1 MGKTCN
7 ILSDEGSNLKNNT
20 PQKIRLAP
28 IITLQYL
35 YTTKQNIKTEIMKIR
50 FLGTGTST
58 GVPYIGCQCKVCQST
73 DPRDKRL
80 RTSALIEEDGTRLLI
95 DCGPDFRQQALRE
108 GISQID
114 ALLCTHEHY
123 DHIGGLDDIRPLGD
137 CHIYAEERVL
147 ESIRRCMPYC
157 FGENR
162 YPGVPVM
169 ELHPVQPNET
179 FRVKNL
185 DILPIRAMHA
195 QLPILGYR
203 VKNVA
208 YLTDVKTLSENSIQQ
223 LVDLDVLVINALRQ
237 IPHPSHLSLNE
248 ACELA
253 MRINAKQTYF
263 THFTHSLG
271 LHKEISETL
280 PESIH
285 MAYDGLTIDV

>member
-1 MGKTCN
+1 
-7 ILSDEGSNLKNNT
+7 
-20 PQKIRLAP
+20 
-28 IITLQYL
+28 
-35 YTTKQNIKTEIMKIR
+35 MKIH

-58 GVPYIGCQCKVCQST
+58 GVPYIGCQCEVCQSSDT
-73 DPRDKRL
+73 RDKRL
-80 RTSALIEEDGTRLLI
+80 RTSALIEEGDTRILI

-108 GISQID
+108 GITHID

-147 ESIRRCMPYC
+147 ASIRRCMPYC

-169 ELHPVQPNET
+169 ELHPILPGKT
-179 FRVKNL
+179 FQVNQL
-185 DILPIRAMHA
+185 NIMPIRAMHA

-203 VKNVA
+203 IKNVA

-223 LVDLDVLVINALRQ
+223 LANLDVLIINALRQ
-237 IPHPSHLSLNE
+237 VPHPSHLSLGE

-253 MRINAKQTYF
+253 GKINARQTYF
-263 THFTHSLG
+263 THFTHSIG
-271 LHKEISETL
+271 LHKEICETL
-280 PESIH
+280 PKRTH
-285 MAYDGLTIDV
+285 MAYDGLIIDV